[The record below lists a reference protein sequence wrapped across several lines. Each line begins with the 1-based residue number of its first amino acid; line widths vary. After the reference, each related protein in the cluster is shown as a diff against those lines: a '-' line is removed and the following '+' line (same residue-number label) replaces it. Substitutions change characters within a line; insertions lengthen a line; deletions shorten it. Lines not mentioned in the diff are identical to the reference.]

1 MDYPDNCHI
10 TIGSEYFSIN
20 LLQDT
25 CFSGI
30 LKTKAQG
37 HFIRPHNERNGTQSA
52 DVMIKKQNDTIIF
65 TADKSRVLYLAL
77 IIITVVLIYCYWRS
91 PVLRMLAVTYGFFTL
106 FKFQRVVIS
115 NDFITMAYLFG
126 LIKFQRKIDFKDI
139 TKISHGKY
147 VKNYY
152 ALKIY
157 TSSSLAILYGA
168 AFSTTTFASI
178 VESILSRLSR
188 ECTLGYPF
196 YFMREN
202 NTAQRFYIFRKRRE
216 IRVISAAIILWGI
229 MIGIIRILYIRG

>member
-1 MDYPDNCHI
+1 M
-10 TIGSEYFSIN
+10 
-20 LLQDT
+20 
-25 CFSGI
+25 
-30 LKTKAQG
+30 
-37 HFIRPHNERNGTQSA
+37 
-52 DVMIKKQNDTIIF
+52 VKKENDTVIF
-65 TADKSRVLYLAL
+65 TADKSRILYLSV
-77 IIITVVLIYCYWRS
+77 IIVTVLLVCYYLRS
-91 PVLRMLAVTYGFFTL
+91 PALRMLAATYGFFTL

-115 NDFITMAYLFG
+115 NDFIRMAYLFG

-157 TSSSLAILYGA
+157 TSSSVAILYGA
-168 AFSTTTFASI
+168 AFSTTTFANI
-178 VESILSRLSR
+178 VEAILSKVSS
-188 ECTLGYPF
+188 ECILDYPF

-216 IRVISAAIILWGI
+216 IRVISTAIILWGI